1 MSFSASVRVQYA
13 STLPITSVRNASIVW
28 PRPSTSGLV
37 RCARRTSARRLS
49 RCSRSSWRAS
59 SAIWSTLSSAP
70 QPAAASSRR
79 SRATRRRSTVVIDG
93 AAYPLPRPDIPY
105 GHGMPLPDPRSAL
118 AALAAVAALYALAV
132 VALIVLGRRG
142 DARALARFVPD
153 CVVLVA
159 RLAADRRVP
168 RRARWLLVV
177 LAGYL
182 ALPFDLVPDIVP

>member
-93 AAYPLPRPDIPY
+93 AAYPLARPDIPY
-105 GHGMPLPDPRSAL
+105 GHGMPLPDPRSVL
-118 AALAAVAALYALAV
+118 AALAAVVVLYALAV

-168 RRARWLLVV
+168 PRGPGGAPPPPGGPPP
-177 LAGYL
+177 A
-182 ALPFDLVPDIVP
+182 